1 MKMISSTNE
10 SFDFINSGNSQGQL
24 AVVSRQ
30 TDLIQALL
38 YEIIRVKDII
48 KYYEHIP
55 NGAGQLGVSILK
67 ELVTEAHNSLVN
79 YDTMLMTKYLDLLR
93 HCD

>member
-1 MKMISSTNE
+1 MISSAND
-10 SFDFINSGNSQGQL
+10 SFDFINTSNSQGHL
-24 AVVSRQ
+24 KVVGRQ

-38 YEIIRVKDII
+38 YEIMRVKEII

-55 NGAGQLGVSILK
+55 NGAGQLGASILK
-67 ELVTEAHNSLVN
+67 ELVAEAHNSLVN
-79 YDTMLMTKYLDLLR
+79 YDTVLMSKYFDLLQ